1 MVAEI
6 NRGPKFLY
14 APYTQISIDFC
25 AKSCFWYKLTTGVW
39 EQLTKKQLL
48 RPKLSGVRARTATR
62 SGLGPQ
68 PYLSL
73 QPLKLAT
80 LNLVY
85 GLQHG
90 FRLWGI
96 AYQEIT
102 FRTKICSGLVY
113 GSIQK
118 IGPLLISLPLKLAT
132 SNLEHN
138 LGFGSRPTLQLTTLV
153 PNLVGAGCATEAPQK
168 L

>member
-1 MVAEI
+1 MTSHTGQTVYERIYCCDRCIGRWNKTATRSFLINTISWPWTNVLHQACIAGLVNTCRHTLGAMVAEI

-80 LNLVY
+80 LNLV
-85 GLQHG
+85 
-90 FRLWGI
+90 
-96 AYQEIT
+96 
-102 FRTKICSGLVY
+102 
-113 GSIQK
+113 
-118 IGPLLISLPLKLAT
+118 
-132 SNLEHN
+132 
-138 LGFGSRPTLQLTTLV
+138 
-153 PNLVGAGCATEAPQK
+153 
-168 L
+168 